1 MGFTIGP
8 GWAITGAWA
17 IGDTGGGG
25 PPASYPT
32 WNPAS
37 VTSTFGTFSNGNRTY
52 IDTTTG
58 GSYKYA
64 YSTKY
69 SSTGKFYFECTV
81 VAVVGPNY
89 ASAGVS
95 NPPPSSDFYLE
106 QTASGYQGY
115 GYTITG
121 VKATND
127 TYTTIGSDLSNDGQS
142 HIISVAI
149 DIDAGK
155 VWFGV
160 DGVWQGSGNPATG
173 ANPAFNIVTGRSYGF
188 SAGNGASVYS
198 SSMTGNWGQNAFA
211 YTPPSGFIAQ
221 TA

>member
-32 WNPAS
+32 WNPTS
-37 VTSTFGTFSNGNRTY
+37 VTSQYGAFSNGNLTF
-52 IDTTTG
+52 IDTTIG
-58 GSYKYA
+58 GSWFA
-64 YSTKY
+64 AQPTKF

-81 VAVVGPNY
+81 SIVSGSLDTTVGIM
-89 ASAGVS
+89 ST
-95 NPPPSSDFYLE
+95 PPSSNFYIE

-115 GYTITG
+115 GYGAPGT
-121 VKATND
+121 KLTND
-127 TYTTIGSDLSNDGQS
+127 TSSAFGSAYSTTSIIG
-142 HIISVAI
+142 VAV

-155 VWFGV
+155 VWFALNGT
-160 DGVWQGSGNPATG
+160 WQASGNPATG

-188 SAGNGASVYS
+188 AAQNNS
-198 SSMTGNWGQNAFA
+198 STSSNSMTGNWGQNAFA
-211 YTPPSGFIAQ
+211 YTPPLGFIAQ